1 MSDTKIINK
10 TDLHQITTK
19 INPLFEETL
28 LKQIYNEKTLNVMKC
43 ILILFIIKIHKAN
56 KDISI
61 EKVSDLL
68 IDSKLITEIKQ
79 SGGVFGFGNTENKN
93 SVNFTQLFKIIILS
107 LSFFCLIYLDYS
119 YIVELEKR
127 TFTNLPTQKITNT
140 NTTTSQNQ
148 IVPYAQTSMT
158 TIEEIKQEIFELN
171 KMQNNQID
179 NLSNIVDLI
188 EDISREIGTNIDRFN
203 RDAKSITQNAIT
215 GVSYLPIVSVM
226 SKMISVDGKQYVI
239 SKMLQ
244 EKIND
249 NIQKHGDIA
258 TIQLKAIQDNFKKEF
273 KNIRAVIEQLNDPS
287 FTQRFNNFIQI
298 GLSYVTNPESIK
310 NKISIEMDKI
320 YNILKKLKNIKTV
333 IGLGVE
339 EMKGDAKLEI
349 DQFMNELFNHINNI
363 YYLFG
368 TTFTIFGAL
377 MYVLTEEENVIVN
390 KRNTQ
395 QYNSYNNKNDNYNDN
410 YNDNDNYIRNQSN
423 SNPYIPYKPTGA
435 FVEDDEDKPFVP
447 PTRSRVTRSSREP
460 LSLTY
465 KAGNKKSR
473 KNKNKTIKRRRINK
487 NKTHKK

>member
-1 MSDTKIINK
+1 MSDTKIITK
-10 TDLHQITTK
+10 TTTDLLQKINKK
-19 INPLFEETL
+19 INPLFEETI
-28 LKQIYNEKTLNVMKC
+28 LKEIYNQQTISVMKS
-43 ILILFIIKIHKAN
+43 ILLLFIIKIHKAN

-79 SGGVFGFGNTENKN
+79 SGGVFGNTQNKN
-93 SVNFTQLFKIIILS
+93 SSLSFTHLFKIIILS
-107 LSFFCLIYLDYS
+107 LSFFCLLYIDYS

-127 TFTNLPTQKITNT
+127 TFTDLPTQNIT
-140 NTTTSQNQ
+140 NTTTSKYEV
-148 IVPYAQTSMT
+148 VPYAQTSMT

-179 NLSNIVDLI
+179 NLSNIIDLI

-203 RDAKSITQNAIT
+203 RDTKTITQNAIM
-215 GVSYLPIVSVM
+215 GVSYIPIVSVM

-258 TIQLKAIQDNFKKEF
+258 TLQLKSIQNNFQKEF
-273 KNIRAVIEQLNDPS
+273 KNIKAVIEQLNDPS

-320 YNILKKLKNIKTV
+320 YNILKKLNNIKTV
-333 IGLGVE
+333 IGLGLE
-339 EMKGDAKLEI
+339 EMKGDTKLEI

-368 TTFTIFGAL
+368 ATFTIFCTL
-377 MYVLTEEENVIVN
+377 MYELTPSNEGNNVVINVQMPN
-390 KRNTQ
+390 GYMPNDD
-395 QYNSYNNKNDNYNDN
+395 NNNDNNN
-410 YNDNDNYIRNQSN
+410 
-423 SNPYIPYKPTGA
+423 
-435 FVEDDEDKPFVP
+435 VVP
-447 PTRSRVTRSSREP
+447 VRTTRSSSNRQQIELQQQRLP
-460 LSLTY
+460 YSPPRLQYSPQG
-465 KAGNKKSR
+465 GNKKSQKNKKQHKTIKINKNR
-473 KNKNKTIKRRRINK
+473 KNKTY
-487 NKTHKK
+487 KK